1 MQMTTGPLRH
11 ALRRLAHAP
20 AFSLIAV
27 LTLAVAIGANSAIF
41 SVVDSV
47 LIKPL
52 PFKDAERLVGVW
64 HKAPGLG
71 YPEIEQGPAFHLTY
85 REENRVFEDI
95 GMWRRG
101 SATVTGLAEPERID
115 TLIVTE
121 SVLPI
126 LKIQPILGRSF
137 SARDDAADTPKTVM
151 LTFGYWQQ
159 RFGGNPGVLGRKLTV
174 DGQPHDIIGVM
185 PPDFRFM
192 ETHSSLILPYQLDRN
207 QLFVGNFAHQGIA
220 RLKPGITLAQANADI
235 ARMIPLTLTKF
246 PMPPGF
252 TLKMFEEA
260 HVGPN
265 LRPLRQDAVGDVGRV
280 LWLLLGTVGIVLL
293 IACAN
298 VANLFLVRAE
308 SRQRELAIRAA
319 MGAGRGRIAQE
330 LLLESLTLGV
340 LGGLFGLGLAAAG
353 IRILRALAP
362 QGIPRLEEISID
374 PAVLFFTAGISLLA
388 GLLFGLFPV
397 FKYARPNLV
406 SALKEGGR
414 SVGAGKER
422 HRMRNTLVVAQIG
435 LALVLL
441 VGSGLM
447 IRTFL
452 TLRKVNPGFEHPEE
466 ILTLRISIP
475 EAEVKDDDQAIRT
488 HEQILRR
495 IEQVPGV
502 LSVGLSSSITL
513 DGNTSNDPIF
523 VEDFPVPEGQIPN
536 MRRYKWVSQNYF
548 ATMQNPILC
557 GRDITWSDIYSK
569 APVMVVT
576 ENFAREYWQEPA
588 KALGRRIRENPK
600 APWRQIVGV
609 AANVFDDGVNKKATA
624 VVYWP
629 MMVRDYWGVQTMA
642 RRRMGYAIR
651 SPRVG
656 APTFLNEIQKA
667 VWSVNPNLPLA
678 NVLRLERIVGDS
690 MARTSFTLVML
701 GIAAGI
707 SLLLGMVGIYGVM
720 SYVVSQRIREIGIR
734 IALGAR
740 QGEVRG
746 MFLRDGL
753 VLACA
758 GIVLGLGAALGLTRL
773 MSSLLFGVD
782 SLDPVTFIAVAFLL
796 SIVAALAAYLPA
808 RRASI
813 INPVEALRWE

>member
-27 LTLAVAIGANSAIF
+27 LTLAMAIGANSAIF

-101 SATVTGLAEPERID
+101 SAAVTGLAEPERID

-121 SVLPI
+121 GVLPI

-137 SARDDAADTPKTVM
+137 SARDDAPDTPKTVM

-159 RFGGNPGVLGRKLTV
+159 RFGGDPGVLGRKLTI

-192 ETHSSLILPYQLDRN
+192 ESRPSLILPYQLDRN
-207 QLFVGNFAHQGIA
+207 ELFVGNFSHQGIA

-235 ARMIPLTLTKF
+235 ARMIPLTITKF

-252 TLKMFEEA
+252 TLKMIEGA
-260 HVGPN
+260 HLGPN
-265 LRPLRQDAVGDVGRV
+265 LRPLKQDAVGDVGGV

-308 SRQRELAIRAA
+308 SRHRELAIRAA
-319 MGAGRGRIAQE
+319 MGAGRGRVAQE

-340 LGGLFGLGLAAAG
+340 LGGLFGLLLAAAG
-353 IRILRALAP
+353 IRVLRALAP
-362 QGIPRLEEISID
+362 QGIPRLEEIAID

-414 SVGAGKER
+414 SVGAGKAR

-452 TLRKVNPGFEHPEE
+452 ALRKVNPGFEHPEE

-576 ENFAREYWQEPA
+576 ENFAREYWKEPA

-609 AANVFDDGVNKKATA
+609 AANVHDDGANKKATA

-642 RRRMGYAIR
+642 RRKMGYAIR

-656 APTFLNEIQKA
+656 APTFLKEVQKA

-678 NVLRLERIVGDS
+678 NVLRLERIVADS

-746 MFLRDGL
+746 MFLRQGL

-758 GIVLGLGAALGLTRL
+758 GIVLGLGAALGVTRL

-796 SIVAALAAYLPA
+796 SIVAALATYLPA